1 MELIRII
8 LPTRSPYAFGSA
20 ALHDMAARRELIRA
34 GWGMV
39 ITLTAAETI
48 DLGIAWGRGRHP
60 PVKLRFAAEP
70 GHVYRLFWLQEGFG
84 AGMGAMDIKTGLLH
98 F

>member
-8 LPTRSPYAFGSA
+8 LPARNPYAFGFA

-34 GWGMV
+34 GWGTV
-39 ITLTAAETI
+39 ITLTAKEAI
-48 DLGIAWGRGRHP
+48 DLGVAWGRGRHP
-60 PVKLRFAAEP
+60 PVKLRFQAEP
-70 GHVYRLFWLQEGFG
+70 GHMYRLFWLQEDFG

-98 F
+98 W